1 MSPEREVFLAVCL
14 FLCVYYGGVQAP
26 ACSSAGVPDMSNP
39 GALTS
44 VLPSCRFIPTLASLF
59 KSPASGVR

>member
-39 GALTS
+39 
-44 VLPSCRFIPTLASLF
+44 ASTHLCAAQLSF
-59 KSPASGVR
+59 HTYFG